1 MNKPSENGANGRD
14 NQGRFAVGNR
24 GGPGNPHAQR
34 TSLLRNAM
42 LSAVSADDVEKII
55 QAVVKAAKEGD
66 IAAAREVLDRTIGKP
81 SQTDIVARLESL
93 EQAFYEKVGN

>member
-1 MNKPSENGANGRD
+1 MNEPSENGSIGRD
-14 NQGRFAVGNR
+14 NKGRFAAGNR

-55 QAVVKAAKEGD
+55 RAIVKAAKEGD
-66 IAAAREVLDRTIGKP
+66 IVAAREVLDRTIGKP
-81 SQTDIVARLESL
+81 SQTDVLARLEAL
-93 EQAFYEKVGN
+93 EQLYQEKVRN